1 MDTNQ
6 EITIQPQSRKAD
18 LASVYD
24 LTLEELEAWCAEHRH
39 PAYRARQIWGWL
51 YRQRVSSYDEMV
63 NLPTVLRDQLAAE
76 LSIRPLEAVRELW
89 TDVDETLKMLY
100 RGKDGHLIETVL
112 MFYPNRATVCVSCQ
126 VGCAVGCSFC
136 ATGMGGLQRNLTTG
150 EMVYQAVDM
159 ARRAEE
165 RGRPLTNLVM
175 MGMGEPFHNYAA
187 TMKFVGIL
195 NDHEGFDFGARR
207 ITISTS
213 GIVPFIEKLAE
224 EPYQVNL
231 AVSIHAANDELRSS
245 LVPINDRWPLTHLI
259 AAVRRYIGRTHRRVS
274 FEYALMN
281 GINSSD
287 EQAREL
293 ADLLFGLRC
302 HVNVI
307 PYNPTPGAPYE
318 RPTQAGTER
327 FVAVLE
333 EAGIPATSATPA
345 ASISPPPAA
354 SFGPER
360 SSHGLL
366 ASRHNQNESAR
377 AILRTSLLVRRASNM
392 ATTPTVKI
400 DFTDPTVQ
408 ANPYPILED
417 LRENDPVFWNG
428 NAWLVTRVTR
438 MRVALFTDPR
448 MSSQRID
455 ATFAVLPPDVQEELQ
470 PLREVLGDRML
481 LSDPPKHTRCERL

>member
-1 MDTNQ
+1 MNGRQ
-6 EITIQPQSRKAD
+6 ELTIQPQSRKAD

-24 LTLEELEAWCAEHRH
+24 LTLEELIEWCAEHRH

-63 NLPTVLRDQLAAE
+63 NLPAVLRDQLAAE
-76 LSIRPLEAVRELW
+76 LSISPLEAVRELW

-100 RGKDGHLIETVL
+100 RGKDGHLLETVL

-231 AVSIHAANDELRSS
+231 AVSIHAANDTLRSS

-293 ADLLFGLRC
+293 AELLFGLRC

-318 RPTQAGTER
+318 RPTQQGTER

-333 EAGIPATSATPA
+333 EAGIPATIRYSRGLDIA
-345 ASISPPPAA
+345 AACGQLRA
-354 SFGPER
+354 DQ
-360 SSHGLL
+360 L
-366 ASRHNQNESAR
+366 AS
-377 AILRTSLLVRRASNM
+377 
-392 ATTPTVKI
+392 
-400 DFTDPTVQ
+400 
-408 ANPYPILED
+408 
-417 LRENDPVFWNG
+417 
-428 NAWLVTRVTR
+428 
-438 MRVALFTDPR
+438 
-448 MSSQRID
+448 
-455 ATFAVLPPDVQEELQ
+455 
-470 PLREVLGDRML
+470 
-481 LSDPPKHTRCERL
+481 